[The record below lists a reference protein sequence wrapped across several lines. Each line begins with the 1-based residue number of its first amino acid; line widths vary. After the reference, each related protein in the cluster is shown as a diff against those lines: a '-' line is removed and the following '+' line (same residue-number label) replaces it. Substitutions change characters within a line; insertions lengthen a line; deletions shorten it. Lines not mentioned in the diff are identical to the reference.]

1 MIQISALKNN
11 STTLNMED
19 DIIKDDELENEV
31 PEGELDSKKK
41 PLTDDEDVESVE
53 DLAEEELDV
62 EEPYDDVDTM

>member
-1 MIQISALKNN
+1 
-11 STTLNMED
+11 MED